1 MKITD
6 ILISVIILFAFISF
20 MAFSLSEFQVY
31 QPQIAEN
38 TTFQDYSYFTEET
51 ITPMSESIYS
61 YANTTY
67 GGSDLLLQLQ
77 VAFGLGTYI
86 IFGMLRTIVF
96 SIILLPSLLISLF
109 TEVIL
114 KTENTFLIQIFGI
127 LSGTILLIISLYI
140 IGLIVRI
147 FTQRGEI

>member
-20 MAFSLSEFQVY
+20 MAFSLSEFQIY
-31 QPQIAEN
+31 QPEIAEN
-38 TTFQDYSYFTEET
+38 TSFQDYSYFAEET

-127 LSGTILLIISLYI
+127 LTGTILLIITLYI